1 MFDIL
6 EADIVVFQ
14 ELKIQRQDLQ
24 DNMVLIPGWD
34 CYFSLPQ
41 HKKGILS
48 LTPVDF
54 SAECFGGYSGV
65 AVYTRNAV
73 CSPIRAEE
81 GISGI
86 LSPPN
91 SSTSYRDLPA
101 DQQIGG
107 CPGPDQ
113 LAFLENLD
121 ADLPTLDSEGRCVLL
136 EFPAFVLIG
145 VYCPANR
152 DETRD
157 AFRHGFLYLVNV
169 RVRNLVARGKRVI
182 LMGDINIS
190 KEKLDT
196 ANAETS
202 MRKCGMTEAEYFSLP
217 ARRMLN
223 QLLDDG
229 KVYGE
234 RDCDAVMFDVCR
246 SFHPCRPGMYTCW
259 ETKVNARPS
268 NCGARIDYV
277 LATLEMKDWCFR
289 SNIQEGLMVCFHGLP
304 FLLS

>member
-1 MFDIL
+1 MCLWLIL
-6 EADIVVFQ
+6 V
-14 ELKIQRQDLQ
+14 
-24 DNMVLIPGWD
+24 
-34 CYFSLPQ
+34 
-41 HKKGILS
+41 
-48 LTPVDF
+48 
-54 SAECFGGYSGV
+54 GYSGV

-73 CSPIRAEE
+73 CSPLRAEE

-91 SSTSYRDLPA
+91 SSISYRDLSA
-101 DQQIGG
+101 DEQIGG
-107 CPGPDQ
+107 YPDSDQ
-113 LAFLENLD
+113 LAFIEKLD
-121 ADLPTLDSEGRCVLL
+121 VDLPTLDSEGRCVLL

-152 DETRD
+152 DESRD
-157 AFRHGFLYLVNV
+157 DFRHGFLNLMNV
-169 RVRNLVARGKRVI
+169 RVRNLVAMGKRVI

-196 ANAETS
+196 ANAES
-202 MRKCGMTEAEYFSLP
+202 AMRKCGLTEVEYFSMP

-223 QLLDDG
+223 QLLVDG

-246 SFHPCRPGMYTCW
+246 SFHPYRYGMYTCW

-277 LATLEMKDWCFR
+277 LATLEIKDWCLQG
-289 SNIQEGLMVCFHGLP
+289 NIQEGLMVCFNNRP
-304 FLLS
+304 FVLNLSQCRDQITVRSTSISKMRL